1 MNLLISDLKLYSG
14 NLENLPDSKLLISTI
29 NAHSFNT
36 AQADKLFRKAIQNS
50 DILLPDG
57 ISIVI
62 AARFIKGLKFKKI
75 AGSELFYYE
84 MNRLNRI
91 DGKCF
96 FLGSN
101 INNLKLIVERAKI
114 EFPNID
120 VRSYSP
126 PYNSE
131 FSSQENT
138 EIITKINSF
147 KPDVLFIGM
156 SAPKQEKW
164 AYQHFDELDVC
175 HVCNIG
181 AVFDYYSR
189 RISRAP
195 KSLIKMGLEW
205 LHRLI
210 KEPRRMWRRY
220 LIGNTKFIYLILRE
234 KLIEIKSAD

>member
-1 MNLLISDLKLYSG
+1 MNLLVSDLKLYNG
-14 NLENLPDSKLLISTI
+14 NLENLPDSKLLINTI

-36 AQADKLFRKAIQNS
+36 AQADKLFREAIQNS

-62 AARFIKGLKFKKI
+62 ATRFIKGLKFKKI

-91 DGKCF
+91 NGKCF

-101 INNLKLIVERAKI
+101 INNLNLIVERAKI
-114 EFPNID
+114 EFPNIE
-120 VRSYSP
+120 VSSYSP
-126 PYNSE
+126 PFYPE
-131 FSSQENT
+131 FSSLENT
-138 EIITKINSF
+138 EIIERVNLF

-164 AYQHFDELDVC
+164 AYQHFKELDVF

-189 RISRAP
+189 RINRAP
-195 KSLIKMGLEW
+195 KSLIKIGLEW

-220 LIGNTKFIYLILRE
+220 LLGNTKFIYLILRE
-234 KLIEIKSAD
+234 KLFELK